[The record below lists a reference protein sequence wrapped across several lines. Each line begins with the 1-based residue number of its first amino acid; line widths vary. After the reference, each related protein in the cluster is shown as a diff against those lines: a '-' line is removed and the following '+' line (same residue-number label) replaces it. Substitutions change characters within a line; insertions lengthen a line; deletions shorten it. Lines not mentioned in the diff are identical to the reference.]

1 MEALGIRGDWAVVA
15 LCVLVGDASRGL
27 FFPTLWLLVN
37 QLGGNIE
44 DQGLAVAM
52 FSVGRIVTSPIWGYM
67 SEKLG
72 YRVALISAL
81 SVVFFGCILYIN
93 ATSLLALLVSQF
105 VIGLGCGT
113 LGVTRSYVTNS
124 TTRASRTV
132 QLARLTAVQYAAFSV
147 MPIAGSALSWLGES
161 RPLRIAHVGSL
172 NEFTLPAGF
181 LALLTAVCMALVWFT
196 LDDEGGDWGGGGVEE
211 GHIYSPVAA
220 PLEGKTPVERKR
232 PIKANRPGQGQG
244 PAWQYTAE
252 MVALNSSSPEPAAA
266 SPPFVDAS
274 EVVSESGESSPLPA
288 VAFSRTE
295 TILLVGGCLCNA
307 ATKGTVGVY
316 ETLGSEFASSHFGW
330 SGLQVGSIFA
340 ACGATGIC
348 TLLSFGLLA
357 RLGLGEA
364 QLMLVGVAVMT
375 LACLLLSVPNPGQA
389 QFVAALALMLAV
401 GYPLG
406 HTALLG
412 GYSKVLRRGKQG
424 FVLGMFASAGSLA
437 RVVMPVLSSELT
449 LRYVSEVGAFLLCAC
464 LLLLT
469 MAALWYTRHAIIEF
483 TS

>member
-1 MEALGIRGDWAVVA
+1 
-15 LCVLVGDASRGL
+15 
-27 FFPTLWLLVN
+27 
-37 QLGGNIE
+37 
-44 DQGLAVAM
+44 
-52 FSVGRIVTSPIWGYM
+52 M

-72 YRVALISAL
+72 YRAALISAL
-81 SVVFFGCILYIN
+81 SVVLTGCILYIN
-93 ATSLLALLVSQF
+93 AKSLFALFASQF

-132 QLARLTAVQYAAFSV
+132 QLARLTAVQYSAFSV

-172 NEFTLPAGF
+172 NEFTLPAAF
-181 LALLTAVCMALVWFT
+181 LAVLTVGCMVLVWMAL
-196 LDDEGGDWGGGGVEE
+196 DDDGGQWGGGGTEE
-211 GHIYSPVAA
+211 GHIYSPVITAA
-220 PLEGKTPVERKR
+220 SLEDKTAAEYKR
-232 PIKANRPGQGQG
+232 PAQGQG
-244 PAWQYTAE
+244 LAWQFTAE
-252 MVALNSSSPEPAAA
+252 MVAPNRTASQPTAAPAL
-266 SPPFVDAS
+266 VDAS
-274 EVVSESGESSPLPA
+274 EASESGESSPLPSA
-288 VAFSRTE
+288 AFSRTE
-295 TILLVGGCLCNA
+295 TILLVGGCMCNA

-316 ETLGSEFASSHFGW
+316 ETLGSEYASSHFGW

-340 ACGATGIC
+340 ACGAAGIC

-357 RLGLGEA
+357 RAGLGEA
-364 QLMLVGVAVMT
+364 QLMVVGVAMMT
-375 LACLLLSVPNPGQA
+375 LSCLLLSGPSPGGP
-389 QFVAALALMLAV
+389 QFVTALALMLAV

-437 RVVMPVLSSELT
+437 RVVMPLLSSELT
-449 LRYVSEVGAFLLCAC
+449 LRYVSEAGAFFLCAC

-469 MAALWYTRHAIIEF
+469 MAALFYTRHAILEY
-483 TS
+483 TA